1 MKKTIKTIATALT
14 VNAKADSV
22 TSNPTTENN
31 DKVQTTVTPEQ
42 QLKNNVDTTKA
53 NLDQSKANT
62 ADAQAVVDNLQ
73 KQADQTQSV
82 ANSAQTALNKA
93 QQEANTAKGNVDQ
106 ATQEVSNAETLNQN
120 LDSKTQTA
128 QSNVDTANK
137 EVNAAQNDVNQAT
150 QEVNEKQQAVQTAQD
165 NLNQT
170 QNDLNKLNQQL
181 AELQQAPELLVQTKQ
196 QLADA
201 QSKFIILACGS
212 AFVYYVISTI
222 LMLFIS
228 KTENNIENI
237 SNTELKINNNPLSFS
252 GKIGRKAYFITK
264 FLIFAICLMI
274 YIISSTYKNT
284 ELLIFSLAF
293 SRFIFFTFSLF
304 AANKRLQDIKW
315 NPLFLIIWAV
325 PFLGLSIGIP
335 LFFVKTKSLS
345 K

>member
-1 MKKTIKTIATALT
+1 MNKLILAAITIKSIISIFITYLIHFNGNAGSLIHYIGNFLVAGNYIIGLVSLVNITLLYIVMVYSLT
-14 VNAKADSV
+14 F
-22 TSNPTTENN
+22 NN
-31 DKVQTTVTPEQ
+31 KL
-42 QLKNNVDTTKA
+42 LKNLKYFLLIPDIVLVMI
-53 NLDQSKANT
+53 NLVLGIYIG
-62 ADAQAVVDNLQ
+62 AVHNHM
-73 KQADQTQSV
+73 
-82 ANSAQTALNKA
+82 
-93 QQEANTAKGNVDQ
+93 
-106 ATQEVSNAETLNQN
+106 
-120 LDSKTQTA
+120 
-128 QSNVDTANK
+128 
-137 EVNAAQNDVNQAT
+137 
-150 QEVNEKQQAVQTAQD
+150 
-165 NLNQT
+165 
-170 QNDLNKLNQQL
+170 
-181 AELQQAPELLVQTKQ
+181 P
-196 QLADA
+196 LADA